1 MYIYSSIYIYIHEK
15 KERASPLPPPRPP
28 PGYHH
33 NGFLA
38 THVLQQLWHMMYVH
52 QVHKYMSYHKAIVV
66 ITRSGHCFHDNV

>member
-1 MYIYSSIYIYIHEK
+1 MK
-15 KERASPLPPPRPP
+15 KKNVLTPPPPLPPPPPPP

-38 THVLQQLWHMMYVH
+38 THVLQQLWHMMY
-52 QVHKYMSYHKAIVV
+52 QVHKHMSYHKAIVV